1 MIALRTT
8 PEFDRWLRKLRDDKT
23 RERIIHRI
31 MRLEEGFPGDQKHVG
46 QGVWELRLHFG
57 PGYRLYYTQRNQE
70 WVLLL
75 AGGDKGSQEKDL
87 KLAWKLA
94 HQERMEHEKVE
105 D

>member
-1 MIALRTT
+1 
-8 PEFDRWLRKLRDDKT
+8 
-23 RERIIHRI
+23 

-46 QGVWELRLHFG
+46 WSVWELRLHFG

-75 AGGDKGSQEKDL
+75 AGGDKSSQEKDVR
-87 KLAWKLA
+87 LAWRLA
-94 HQERMEHEKVE
+94 RQERMEHGEVE